1 MPLYFS
7 CKITSPKET
16 LKNGPISL
24 SSPSESVFSDQ
35 PARFNRFLGLFWSLW
50 VAPVVL
56 FPFLGV
62 VTPQAAN
69 RAFLAMIRLAKAKS
83 TACWAPF
90 FLSPW

>member
-1 MPLYFS
+1 MAQFLSLRLRRAFFLTNQPVLTGFWAYF
-7 CKITSPKET
+7 
-16 LKNGPISL
+16 GL
-24 SSPSESVFSDQ
+24 SGWRLWFS
-35 PARFNRFLGLFWSLW
+35 S
-50 VAPVVL
+50 
-56 FPFLGV
+56 PFLGV